1 MWPHAIL
8 SIFTTIALI
17 ALPLASPLSQEF
29 QLSNGLKLIVQEDHR
44 APVAVV
50 QIWYKV
56 GSAHEHRG
64 VTGVSHALEHM
75 MFKGTKAYPDGL
87 FSQIVAEKGG
97 RENAFTSSDYTA
109 YYQQWSSENVGLSFE
124 LEADRMNNLVFKEEE
139 FLKEI
144 NVVLEERRLRTDDN
158 PQGLAREANRALAF
172 QESPYRHPVIGW
184 ESDIKGMRLDDL
196 KKWYQQW
203 YAPNNATVVVVGD
216 VSSKSVHKL
225 AQQHFGGLARERV
238 PVLRSANER
247 ISQGTK
253 RLSMT
258 SEKARVPMLLM
269 SYKVPSLGSV
279 RMSDEIDE
287 ADVYALDVL
296 AEVLDGDASAR
307 FAKHLI
313 RGESLATYASIGY
326 SPVSLLDTLFSISAV
341 PAEGVT
347 LDQLEVAI
355 TSELLEIIQSPPTQM
370 EMQRVKSQVV
380 ASRVY
385 AMDSMENQATIIG
398 QLESVGLD
406 WRLKDEYIENI
417 TEITASDLVAVV
429 KKYIRPDALA
439 TTQLLPESLL

>member
-1 MWPHAIL
+1 MWPHTIL
-8 SIFTTIALI
+8 SIFITVAII
-17 ALPLASPLSQEF
+17 ALPTANASVKEF
-29 QLSNGLKLIVQEDHR
+29 ELSNGLKLIVQEDHR

-56 GSAHEHRG
+56 GSAHERRG
-64 VTGVSHALEHM
+64 ITGVSHALEHM
-75 MFKGTKAYPDGL
+75 MFKGTEAYPDGQ
-87 FSQIVAEKGG
+87 FSEIVAAKGG

-196 KKWYQQW
+196 EQWYQQW

-216 VSSKSVHKL
+216 VSSKVVHKL
-225 AQQHFGGLARERV
+225 AQQHFGGLARETV
-238 PVLRSANER
+238 PILRSANER
-247 ISQGTK
+247 VAQGTK
-253 RLSMT
+253 RLIMT
-258 SEKARVPMLLM
+258 SDKARVPLLLM

-279 RMSDEIDE
+279 STSDEVDK

-296 AEVLDGDASAR
+296 AEVLDGDNSAR
-307 FAKHLI
+307 FDRHLI
-313 RGESLATYASIGY
+313 RGKSLATYASIGY
-326 SPVSLLDTLFSISAV
+326 SPASLLDTLFSISAV
-341 PAEGVT
+341 PAEGIT

-355 TSELLEIIQSPPTQM
+355 TSELLEIIESPPTQV
-370 EMQRVKSQVV
+370 EMQRVKSQVI

-385 AMDSMENQATIIG
+385 AMDSMESQATIIG

-406 WRLKDEYIENI
+406 WRLKDEYIGNI
-417 TEITASDLVAVV
+417 TKVTANDLVAVV
-429 KKYIRPDALA
+429 KKYIRQDALA
-439 TTQLLPESLL
+439 TTQLLPESSL

>member
-1 MWPHAIL
+1 MWPHIIL

-17 ALPLASPLSQEF
+17 VLPLASPLSQEF
-29 QLSNGLKLIVQEDHR
+29 ALSNGLKLIVQEDHR

-64 VTGVSHALEHM
+64 ITGVSHALEHM
-75 MFKGTKAYPDGL
+75 MFKGTENYPEGQ

-109 YYQQWSSENVGLSFE
+109 YYQQWSAENVALSFE

-158 PQGLAREANRALAF
+158 PQGLAREANRALVF

-184 ESDIKGMRLDDL
+184 ESDIKGMHLDDL
-196 KKWYQQW
+196 KKWYQDW

-216 VSSKSVHKL
+216 VSSKEVYKL
-225 AQQHFGGLARERV
+225 AQQYFGGLEREKV

-247 ISQGTK
+247 VSQGTK
-253 RLSMT
+253 RLVMT
-258 SEKARVPMLLM
+258 SDKARVPLLLM

-279 RMSDEIDE
+279 RASNGISQT
-287 ADVYALDVL
+287 DVYALDVL
-296 AEVLDGDASAR
+296 AEVLDGDNSAR

-313 RGESLATYASIGY
+313 RGKSLATYASIGY
-326 SPVSLLDTLFSISAV
+326 SPVSLLDTLFSVSAV
-341 PAEGVT
+341 PVEGVT
-347 LDQLEVAI
+347 LDQLEEAI

-370 EMQRVKSQVV
+370 EMQRVKSQVI

-406 WRLKDEYIENI
+406 WRLKDDYIENI
-417 TEITASDLVAVV
+417 TEITANDLVAVV
-429 KKYIRPDALA
+429 KKYIRQDALA
-439 TTQLLPESLL
+439 ITQLLPESSL

>member
-1 MWPHAIL
+1 MWPHTIL
-8 SIFTTIALI
+8 SIFMTVAII
-17 ALPLASPLSQEF
+17 ALPTANASVKEF
-29 QLSNGLKLIVQEDHR
+29 ELSNGLKLIVQEDHR

-56 GSAHEHRG
+56 GSAHERRG
-64 VTGVSHALEHM
+64 ITGVSHALEHM
-75 MFKGTKAYPDGL
+75 MFKGTEAYPDGQ
-87 FSQIVAEKGG
+87 FSEIVAAKGG

-196 KKWYQQW
+196 EQWYQQW

-216 VSSKSVHKL
+216 VSSKEVHKL
-225 AQQHFGGLARERV
+225 AQQHFGGLARETV
-238 PVLRSANER
+238 PILRGANER
-247 ISQGTK
+247 VAQGTK
-253 RLSMT
+253 RLIMT
-258 SEKARVPMLLM
+258 SDKARVPLLLM
-269 SYKVPSLGSV
+269 SYKAPSLGSV
-279 RMSDEIDE
+279 SSSDEVDR

-296 AEVLDGDASAR
+296 AEVLDGDNSAR
-307 FAKHLI
+307 FARHLI
-313 RGESLATYASIGY
+313 RGKSLATYASIGY
-326 SPVSLLDTLFSISAV
+326 SPASLLDTLFSISAV
-341 PAEGVT
+341 PAEGIT

-355 TSELLEIIQSPPTQM
+355 TSELLEIIQSPPTQV
-370 EMQRVKSQVV
+370 EMQRVKSQVI

-385 AMDSMENQATIIG
+385 AMDSMESQATIIG

-406 WRLKDEYIENI
+406 WRLKDEYIGNI
-417 TEITASDLVAVV
+417 TKVTANDLVAVV
-429 KKYIRPDALA
+429 KKYIRQDALA
-439 TTQLLPESLL
+439 TTQLLPESSL

>member
-1 MWPHAIL
+1 MWPHTIL
-8 SIFTTIALI
+8 SIFITVALI
-17 ALPLASPLSQEF
+17 AVPTANASVKEF
-29 QLSNGLKLIVQEDHR
+29 ELSNGLKLIVQQDHR

-56 GSAHEHRG
+56 GSAHERRG
-64 VTGVSHALEHM
+64 ITGVSHALEHM
-75 MFKGTKAYPDGL
+75 MFKGTEAYPDGQ
-87 FSQIVAEKGG
+87 FSEIVAAKGG

-196 KKWYQQW
+196 EQWYQQW

-216 VSSKSVHKL
+216 VSSKAVHKL
-225 AQQHFGGLARERV
+225 AQQHFGGLARETV
-238 PVLRSANER
+238 PILRSANER
-247 ISQGTK
+247 VAQGTK
-253 RLSMT
+253 RLIMT
-258 SEKARVPMLLM
+258 SDKVRVPLLLM

-279 RMSDEIDE
+279 SSSDEVDR

-296 AEVLDGDASAR
+296 AEVLDGDNSAR
-307 FAKHLI
+307 FARHLI
-313 RGESLATYASIGY
+313 RGKSLATYASIGY
-326 SPVSLLDTLFSISAV
+326 SPASLLDTLFSISAV
-341 PAEGVT
+341 PAEGIT
-347 LDQLEVAI
+347 LEQLEVAI
-355 TSELLEIIQSPPTQM
+355 TSELLEIIQSPPTQV
-370 EMQRVKSQVV
+370 EMQRVKSQVI

-385 AMDSMENQATIIG
+385 AMDSMESQATIIG

-406 WRLKDEYIENI
+406 WRLKDEYIGNI
-417 TEITASDLVAVV
+417 TKVTANDLVAVV
-429 KKYIRPDALA
+429 KKYIRQDALA
-439 TTQLLPESLL
+439 ATQLLPESSL

>member
-1 MWPHAIL
+1 MWPHTIL
-8 SIFTTIALI
+8 SIFITVAII
-17 ALPLASPLSQEF
+17 ALPTANASVKEF
-29 QLSNGLKLIVQEDHR
+29 ELSNGLKLIVQEDHR

-56 GSAHEHRG
+56 GSAHERRG
-64 VTGVSHALEHM
+64 ITGVSHALEHM
-75 MFKGTKAYPDGL
+75 MFKGTEAYPDGQ
-87 FSQIVAEKGG
+87 FSEIVAAKGG

-196 KKWYQQW
+196 EQWYQQW

-216 VSSKSVHKL
+216 VSSKAVHKL
-225 AQQHFGGLARERV
+225 AQQHFGGLARETV
-238 PVLRSANER
+238 PILRSANER
-247 ISQGTK
+247 VAQGTK
-253 RLSMT
+253 RLIMT
-258 SEKARVPMLLM
+258 SDKVRVPLLLM

-279 RMSDEIDE
+279 SSSDEVDR

-296 AEVLDGDASAR
+296 AEVLDGDNSAR
-307 FAKHLI
+307 FARHLI
-313 RGESLATYASIGY
+313 RGKSLATYASIGY
-326 SPVSLLDTLFSISAV
+326 SPASLLDTLFSISAV
-341 PAEGVT
+341 PAEGIT

-355 TSELLEIIQSPPTQM
+355 TSELLEIIQSPPTQV
-370 EMQRVKSQVV
+370 EMQRVKSQVI

-385 AMDSMENQATIIG
+385 AMDSMESQATIIG

-417 TEITASDLVAVV
+417 TKVTANDLVAVV
-429 KKYIRPDALA
+429 KKYIRQDALA
-439 TTQLLPESLL
+439 TTQLLPESSL

>member
-1 MWPHAIL
+1 MWPHTIL
-8 SIFTTIALI
+8 SIFITVAII
-17 ALPLASPLSQEF
+17 ALPTANASVKEF
-29 QLSNGLKLIVQEDHR
+29 ELSNGLKLIVQEDHR

-56 GSAHEHRG
+56 GSAHERRG
-64 VTGVSHALEHM
+64 ITGVSHALEHM
-75 MFKGTKAYPDGL
+75 MFKGTEAYPDGQ
-87 FSQIVAEKGG
+87 FSEIVAAKGG

-196 KKWYQQW
+196 EQWYQQW

-216 VSSKSVHKL
+216 VSSKAVHKL
-225 AQQHFGGLARERV
+225 AQQHFGGLARETV
-238 PVLRSANER
+238 PILRSANER
-247 ISQGTK
+247 VAQGTK
-253 RLSMT
+253 RLIMT
-258 SEKARVPMLLM
+258 SDKVRVPLLLM

-279 RMSDEIDE
+279 SSSDEVDR

-296 AEVLDGDASAR
+296 AEVLDGDNSAR
-307 FAKHLI
+307 FARHLI
-313 RGESLATYASIGY
+313 RGKSLATYASIGY
-326 SPVSLLDTLFSISAV
+326 SPASLLDTLFSISAV
-341 PAEGVT
+341 PAEGIT

-355 TSELLEIIQSPPTQM
+355 TSELLEIIESPPTQV
-370 EMQRVKSQVV
+370 EMQRVKSQVI

-385 AMDSMENQATIIG
+385 AMDSMESQATIIG

-417 TEITASDLVAVV
+417 TKVTANDLVAVV
-429 KKYIRPDALA
+429 KKYIRQDALA
-439 TTQLLPESLL
+439 TTQLLPESSL

>member
-1 MWPHAIL
+1 MWPHTIL
-8 SIFTTIALI
+8 SIFITVAII
-17 ALPLASPLSQEF
+17 ALPTANASVKEF
-29 QLSNGLKLIVQEDHR
+29 ELSNGLKLIVQEDHR

-56 GSAHEHRG
+56 GSAHERRG
-64 VTGVSHALEHM
+64 ITGVSHALEHM
-75 MFKGTKAYPDGL
+75 MFKGTEAYPDGQ
-87 FSQIVAEKGG
+87 FSEIVAAKGG

-196 KKWYQQW
+196 EQWYQQW

-216 VSSKSVHKL
+216 VSSKAVHKL
-225 AQQHFGGLARERV
+225 AQQHFGGLARETV
-238 PVLRSANER
+238 PILRSANER
-247 ISQGTK
+247 VAQGTK
-253 RLSMT
+253 RLIMT
-258 SEKARVPMLLM
+258 SDKVRVPLLLM

-279 RMSDEIDE
+279 SSSDEVDR

-296 AEVLDGDASAR
+296 AEVLDGDNSAR
-307 FAKHLI
+307 FARHLI
-313 RGESLATYASIGY
+313 RGKSLATYASIGY
-326 SPVSLLDTLFSISAV
+326 SPASLLDTLFSISAV
-341 PAEGVT
+341 PAEGIT

-355 TSELLEIIQSPPTQM
+355 TSELLEIIQSPPTQV
-370 EMQRVKSQVV
+370 EMQRVKSQVI

-385 AMDSMENQATIIG
+385 AMDSMENQANIIG

-417 TEITASDLVAVV
+417 TKVTANDLVAVV
-429 KKYIRPDALA
+429 KKYIRQDALA
-439 TTQLLPESLL
+439 TTQLLPESSL

>member
-1 MWPHAIL
+1 
-8 SIFTTIALI
+8 
-17 ALPLASPLSQEF
+17 
-29 QLSNGLKLIVQEDHR
+29 
-44 APVAVV
+44 
-50 QIWYKV
+50 
-56 GSAHEHRG
+56 
-64 VTGVSHALEHM
+64 
-75 MFKGTKAYPDGL
+75 
-87 FSQIVAEKGG
+87 
-97 RENAFTSSDYTA
+97 
-109 YYQQWSSENVGLSFE
+109 
-124 LEADRMNNLVFKEEE
+124 
-139 FLKEI
+139 
-144 NVVLEERRLRTDDN
+144 
-158 PQGLAREANRALAF
+158 
-172 QESPYRHPVIGW
+172 
-184 ESDIKGMRLDDL
+184 
-196 KKWYQQW
+196 
-203 YAPNNATVVVVGD
+203 
-216 VSSKSVHKL
+216 
-225 AQQHFGGLARERV
+225 
-238 PVLRSANER
+238 
-247 ISQGTK
+247 
-253 RLSMT
+253 
-258 SEKARVPMLLM
+258 
-269 SYKVPSLGSV
+269 
-279 RMSDEIDE
+279 MSDEIDE

>member
-1 MWPHAIL
+1 MWPHTIL
-8 SIFTTIALI
+8 SIFITVAII
-17 ALPLASPLSQEF
+17 ALPTANASVKEF
-29 QLSNGLKLIVQEDHR
+29 ELSNGLKLIVQEDHR

-56 GSAHEHRG
+56 GSAHERRG
-64 VTGVSHALEHM
+64 ITGVSHALEHM
-75 MFKGTKAYPDGL
+75 MFKGTEAYPDGQ
-87 FSQIVAEKGG
+87 FSEIVAAKGG

-196 KKWYQQW
+196 EQWYQQW

-216 VSSKSVHKL
+216 VSSKAVHKL
-225 AQQHFGGLARERV
+225 AQQHFGGLARETV
-238 PVLRSANER
+238 PILRGANER
-247 ISQGTK
+247 VAQGTK
-253 RLSMT
+253 RLIMT
-258 SEKARVPMLLM
+258 SDKVRVPLLLM

-279 RMSDEIDE
+279 SSSDEVDR

-296 AEVLDGDASAR
+296 AEVLDGDNSAR
-307 FAKHLI
+307 FARHLI
-313 RGESLATYASIGY
+313 RGKSLATYASIGY
-326 SPVSLLDTLFSISAV
+326 SPASLLDTLFSISAV
-341 PAEGVT
+341 PAEGIT

-355 TSELLEIIQSPPTQM
+355 TSELLEIIQSPPTQV
-370 EMQRVKSQVV
+370 EMQRVKSQVI

-385 AMDSMENQATIIG
+385 AMDSMESQATIIG

-406 WRLKDEYIENI
+406 WRLKDEYIGNI
-417 TEITASDLVAVV
+417 TKVTANDLVAVV
-429 KKYIRPDALA
+429 KKYIRQDALA
-439 TTQLLPESLL
+439 TTQLLPESSL

>member
-1 MWPHAIL
+1 MWPHTIL
-8 SIFTTIALI
+8 SIFITVAII
-17 ALPLASPLSQEF
+17 ALPKANASVKEF
-29 QLSNGLKLIVQEDHR
+29 ELSNGLKLIVQEDHR

-56 GSAHEHRG
+56 GSAHERRG
-64 VTGVSHALEHM
+64 ITGVSHALEHM
-75 MFKGTKAYPDGL
+75 MFKGTEAYPDGQ
-87 FSQIVAEKGG
+87 FSEIVAAKGG

-196 KKWYQQW
+196 EQWYQQW

-216 VSSKSVHKL
+216 VSSKAVHKL
-225 AQQHFGGLARERV
+225 AQQHFGGLARETV
-238 PVLRSANER
+238 PILRSANER
-247 ISQGTK
+247 VAQGTK
-253 RLSMT
+253 RLIMT
-258 SEKARVPMLLM
+258 SDKVRVPLLLM

-279 RMSDEIDE
+279 SSSDEVDR

-296 AEVLDGDASAR
+296 AEVLDGDNSAR
-307 FAKHLI
+307 FARHLI
-313 RGESLATYASIGY
+313 RGKSLATYASIGY
-326 SPVSLLDTLFSISAV
+326 SPASLLDTLFSISAV
-341 PAEGVT
+341 PAEGIT

-355 TSELLEIIQSPPTQM
+355 TSELLEIIQSPPTQV
-370 EMQRVKSQVV
+370 EMQRVKSQVI

-385 AMDSMENQATIIG
+385 AMDSMESQATIIG

-406 WRLKDEYIENI
+406 WRLKDEYIGNI
-417 TEITASDLVAVV
+417 TKVTANDLVAVV
-429 KKYIRPDALA
+429 KKYIRQDALA
-439 TTQLLPESLL
+439 TTQLLPESSL